1 MKILLESET
10 IFLEMLKYV
19 AIPDIMGDIM
29 KKVYSLIATLVL
41 GMALLMP
48 AVAANGNGA
57 QKFYTPFSSQPL
69 YMNALNEV
77 NSNYALLVEK
87 MATSDTPEQYTEA
100 LEQIDALIA
109 QYTVGSNQLFKK
121 DRLMEIND
129 LIVAFI

>member
-19 AIPDIMGDIM
+19 AIPNIMGDIM

-57 QKFYTPFSSQPL
+57 QQFYTPFSSQPL